1 MRLHHILFFVLLFV
15 LPFQIGFHFWPQ
27 WSYVVGLRID
37 YLSPTIYLTDIF
49 VLLVILSWLIDSP
62 QKIFFNRRN
71 RCLQFLIL
79 LFAIINIFFAS
90 NWQVAA
96 LKWLK
101 IFELFS
107 LGLYVLYCVRIRQAI
122 LPLCLGVVITGCLA
136 AAQFVFQADLGP
148 LWLIGERPL
157 SVGMPGIAKTIIN
170 GKLLLRP
177 YATFPHPNAMAGFVL
192 IVLALSLSVK
202 EKSGKI
208 SLFKKIF
215 LGLGAITIFISFSR
229 SAWLAL
235 ACLIIYR
242 LGNPLVCRLKKFLK
256 VIYVLIGIVFL
267 GFGYYIYQL
276 NIFGSEAFAQ
286 RWYLAKV
293 AWALFLSSPFVGI
306 GLNNFVVK
314 LPTYWQPGQVFLLQ
328 PVHNLFLLLL
338 SETGL
343 AGVAIVVYLLLKIVR
358 CRQQAK
364 TDKTDFTLSVIFGLV
379 LILGMT
385 DHYWFTLQQNML
397 LLTVL
402 LGLLTQRVSGS
413 GRRKC

>member
-1 MRLHHILFFVLLFV
+1 MI
-15 LPFQIGFHFWPQ
+15 
-27 WSYVVGLRID
+27 GLRID

-49 VLLVILSWLIDSP
+49 VLSVILFWLIDSP
-62 QKIFFNRRN
+62 KKIFFNRKSRY
-71 RCLQFLIL
+71 LQFLIL
-79 LFAIINIFFAS
+79 LFAVINIFFAS

-101 IFELFS
+101 VYELSF
-107 LGLYVLYCVRIRQAI
+107 LGLYVFYCVGVRQVV

-136 AAQFVFQADLGP
+136 VAQFIFQADLGP
-148 LWLIGERPL
+148 LWWIGERPL

-192 IVLALSLSVK
+192 VVLALSLSIK
-202 EKSGKI
+202 EKTGKT
-208 SLFKKIF
+208 SLFKKLF

-235 ACLIIYR
+235 VCLIICR
-242 LGNPLVCRLKKFLK
+242 LGSPLVHRYKKFLK
-256 VIYVLIGIVFL
+256 AIYVLIVIVLL
-267 GFGYYIYQL
+267 GFGYFIYQL
-276 NIFGSEAFAQ
+276 NLFGSEAFAQ

-293 AWALFLSSPFVGI
+293 ACELFLSSPFVGI

-314 LPTYWQPGQVFLLQ
+314 LPLYWQPGQVFLLQ

-343 AGVAIVVYLLLKIVR
+343 AGVAIVIYLLLKIVSL
-358 CRQQAK
+358 RQQAK
-364 TDKTDFTLSVIFGLV
+364 TNKTDLTLPVVFGLV
-379 LILGMT
+379 IILGMT